1 MQKFT
6 SLDRKTLLNY
16 SSGWSFVLSI
26 YKYPIILYINLHNIN
41 NSYLHQIKHYMSTIT
56 GSAQVLNT
64 NQLVY
69 LFGENI
75 KFKFLVTGN
84 IVALTFHK
92 WQDVWNF
99 NNYSQHFNLLL
110 STISINGIFLNLG
123 AYSLVYLENLF
134 NQNNTL
140 MVKLTMQL
148 STINLNVYIYLIQP
162 IVMLLNNISTILYQF
177 AQCFEFT
184 SNLITYKTNH

>member
-6 SLDRKTLLNY
+6 SLYRKTLLNY
-16 SSGWSFVLSI
+16 SSGWSFILSM

-41 NSYLHQIKHYMSTIT
+41 NSHLHQIKHHMSTLA

-64 NQLVY
+64 NQLIY

-84 IVALTFHK
+84 IVALSFYR
-92 WQDVWNF
+92 WEDVWIFNNNF
-99 NNYSQHFNLLL
+99 NRFSLLL

-123 AYSLVYLENLF
+123 LHSLNYLENLF
-134 NQNNTL
+134 NQNNSI

-148 STINLNVYIYLIQP
+148 STINVNIYTYLVQP
-162 IVMLLNNISTILYQF
+162 MIILLGVISTILYQF
-177 AQCFEFT
+177 AQCLEHIC
-184 SNLITYKTNH
+184 NLLIYKKNN